1 MSKQLF
7 QNHSKVQPLGKN
19 VMSWTSLNTCLAT
32 IASLETQFGPLTVK
46 GNPLK

>member
-19 VMSWTSLNTCLAT
+19 VKSWTSLNTSFVT
-32 IASLETQFGPLTVK
+32 IASLEAQFGLLAVK
-46 GNPLK
+46 RNPFR